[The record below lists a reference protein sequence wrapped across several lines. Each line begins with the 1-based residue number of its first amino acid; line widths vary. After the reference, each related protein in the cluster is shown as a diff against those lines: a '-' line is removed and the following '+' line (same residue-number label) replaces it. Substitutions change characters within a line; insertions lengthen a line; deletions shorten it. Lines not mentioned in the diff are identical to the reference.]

1 MLNKIYKKYCS
12 LNNIKKDSIAFSF
25 AIVGGLSSI
34 FSTLGYSLADIECLN
49 IFYRAF
55 IYICAYILFFV
66 ISFKSIKGLFKSSI
80 DLDVNSNQVEI
91 SCGDIFK
98 TEGYKVIDCDTC
110 FRTQVDDV
118 VISKKS
124 LHGKMVLDHGKK
136 EDIDKLVEET
146 AKSMNIEKKNGL
158 YHFPLG
164 TIISYDSGNET
175 YLMLAMTE
183 LNDKYEAHTNMADF
197 ENMLMRMWR
206 EISRVYAS
214 NDIVFPI
221 LGSGITRFDN
231 VNKSRNNLLRC
242 MLCTLRNSG
251 LIFNSKIKIVI
262 YGDAK
267 DIPLYEF
274 RDIYKAGLE

>member
-34 FSTLGYSLADIECLN
+34 FSTLGYSLVDIECLN

-55 IYICAYILFFV
+55 IYIFAYILFFL
-66 ISFKSIKGLFKSSI
+66 ISFNSIKGLFKSSI

-98 TEGYKVIDCDTC
+98 SEGYKVIGCDTC

-124 LHGKMVLDHGKK
+124 LHGKMVLNYGKK

-146 AKSMNIEKKNGL
+146 AKNMKIRKKNEL
-158 YHFPLG
+158 YNFPLG
-164 TIISYDSGNET
+164 TIIPYNSGNET

-183 LNDKYEAHTNMADF
+183 LNDKYESHTNMADF
-197 ENMLMRMWR
+197 ENMLMKMWR

-214 NDIVFPI
+214 NDIVLPI
-221 LGSGITRFDN
+221 LGTGITRFDY
-231 VNKSRNNLLRC
+231 VKKTRNNLLRC